1 MIVVGTKEELQ
12 EAIKNKVDSI
22 RIEGP
27 YAGIVAQ
34 KIRSRKKVKKVAIG
48 VGTLALV
55 GGVIAAPFTGGAS
68 LAGSAV
74 GLTAMGLTVGA
85 VTLTTTQLAMLLGV
99 GGSLLAYSI
108 HEKSILDTKQ
118 SIFRAGRNS
127 PPAVQPAS
135 RKVDPV

>member
-1 MIVVGTKEELQ
+1 MVVVRTKEELQ

-34 KIRSRKKVKKVAIG
+34 KIRSRKTVKKVAIG

-85 VTLTTTQLAMLLGV
+85 ITITTTQLAMLLGLGAFAIYKKYNIKIGV
-99 GGSLLAYSI
+99 GDKYV
-108 HEKSILDTKQ
+108 EM
-118 SIFRAGRNS
+118 S
-127 PPAVQPAS
+127 PS
-135 RKVDPV
+135 K

>member
-1 MIVVGTKEELQ
+1 MIVVRTKEELQ

-74 GLTAMGLTVGA
+74 GLTAMGLVVLLHPERYQP
-85 VTLTTTQLAMLLGV
+85 VTM
-99 GGSLLAYSI
+99 I
-108 HEKSILDTKQ
+108 
-118 SIFRAGRNS
+118 
-127 PPAVQPAS
+127 
-135 RKVDPV
+135 RKRLVVHGMRVRTN

>member
-1 MIVVGTKEELQ
+1 MIVVRTKEELQ

-34 KIRSRKKVKKVAIG
+34 KIRSRKKVKKVSIG
-48 VGTLALV
+48 VGALALV
-55 GGVIAAPFTGGAS
+55 GGGVIAAPFTGGAS

-99 GGSLLAYSI
+99 GGSLFAYSI
-108 HEKSILDTKQ
+108 HEKYSLKLVKDKEGNVSVEMRPQ
-118 SIFRAGRNS
+118 
-127 PPAVQPAS
+127 
-135 RKVDPV
+135 

>member
-1 MIVVGTKEELQ
+1 MVVVRTKEELQ

-34 KIRSRKKVKKVAIG
+34 KIRSRKKKKMAMG

-55 GGVIAAPFTGGAS
+55 GGVVAAPFTGGAS
-68 LAGSAV
+68 LAGSAA
-74 GLTAMGLTVGA
+74 GLTAMGLAVGA

-108 HEKSILDTKQ
+108 HEKYSLKSVKDKEGNV
-118 SIFRAGRNS
+118 SVEMHPS
-127 PPAVQPAS
+127 
-135 RKVDPV
+135 K

>member
-1 MIVVGTKEELQ
+1 MVVVRTKEELQ

-74 GLTAMGLTVGA
+74 ELTAMGLTVGA
-85 VTLTTTQLAMLLGV
+85 LTITTTHLAMLLGFGAFAIYKKYNIKIGV
-99 GGSLLAYSI
+99 GDKYV
-108 HEKSILDTKQ
+108 EM
-118 SIFRAGRNS
+118 S
-127 PPAVQPAS
+127 PS
-135 RKVDPV
+135 K

>member
-1 MIVVGTKEELQ
+1 MVVVRTKEELQ

-22 RIEGP
+22 RIEGS

-85 VTLTTTQLAMLLGV
+85 ITITTTQLAMLLGFGVFAIYKKYNIKIGV
-99 GGSLLAYSI
+99 GDKYIEMRS
-108 HEKSILDTKQ
+108 Q
-118 SIFRAGRNS
+118 
-127 PPAVQPAS
+127 
-135 RKVDPV
+135 

>member
-1 MIVVGTKEELQ
+1 MVVVRTKEELQ

-48 VGTLALV
+48 VGTLALI

-68 LAGSAV
+68 LAGSVA
-74 GLTAMGLTVGA
+74 GATAMGLTVGTITISTA
-85 VTLTTTQLAMLLGV
+85 ELAMIHGFA
-99 GGSLLAYSI
+99 AYVI
-108 HEKSILDTKQ
+108 NKKYKIKIGKEDEYIEMT
-118 SIFRAGRNS
+118 
-127 PPAVQPAS
+127 PPN
-135 RKVDPV
+135 

>member
-1 MIVVGTKEELQ
+1 MVVVRTKEELQ

-85 VTLTTTQLAMLLGV
+85 ITITTIQLAMLLGFGAFAIYKKYNIKIGV
-99 GGSLLAYSI
+99 GDKYV
-108 HEKSILDTKQ
+108 EM
-118 SIFRAGRNS
+118 S
-127 PPAVQPAS
+127 PS
-135 RKVDPV
+135 K

>member
-1 MIVVGTKEELQ
+1 MIVVRTKEELQ

-85 VTLTTTQLAMLLGV
+85 ITITTTQLAMLLGLGAFAIYKKYNIKIGV
-99 GGSLLAYSI
+99 GDKYV
-108 HEKSILDTKQ
+108 EM
-118 SIFRAGRNS
+118 S
-127 PPAVQPAS
+127 PS
-135 RKVDPV
+135 K

>member
-1 MIVVGTKEELQ
+1 MIVVRTKEELQ

-74 GLTAMGLTVGA
+74 GLTAMGLTVG
-85 VTLTTTQLAMLLGV
+85 VITITTTQLAMLLGFGAFAIYKKYNIKIGV
-99 GGSLLAYSI
+99 GDKYIEMRS
-108 HEKSILDTKQ
+108 Q
-118 SIFRAGRNS
+118 
-127 PPAVQPAS
+127 
-135 RKVDPV
+135 

>member
-1 MIVVGTKEELQ
+1 MIVVRTKEELQ

-34 KIRSRKKVKKVAIG
+34 KIRSRKKVKKF
-48 VGTLALV
+48 GTLALV

-108 HEKSILDTKQ
+108 HEKYSLKLVKDKEGNV
-118 SIFRAGRNS
+118 SVEMHPS
-127 PPAVQPAS
+127 
-135 RKVDPV
+135 K

>member
-1 MIVVGTKEELQ
+1 MVVVRTKEELQ

-55 GGVIAAPFTGGAS
+55 GGVVAAPFTGGAS

-85 VTLTTTQLAMLLGV
+85 ITITTTQLAMLLGLGAFAIYKKYNIKIGV
-99 GGSLLAYSI
+99 GDKYV
-108 HEKSILDTKQ
+108 EM
-118 SIFRAGRNS
+118 S
-127 PPAVQPAS
+127 PS
-135 RKVDPV
+135 K

>member
-1 MIVVGTKEELQ
+1 MVVVRTKEELQ

-68 LAGSAV
+68 LAGSAA

-85 VTLTTTQLAMLLGV
+85 ITISTTQLAMLLGLGAFAIYKKYNIKIGV
-99 GGSLLAYSI
+99 GDKYV
-108 HEKSILDTKQ
+108 EM
-118 SIFRAGRNS
+118 S
-127 PPAVQPAS
+127 PS
-135 RKVDPV
+135 K

>member
-1 MIVVGTKEELQ
+1 MVVVRTKEELQ

-55 GGVIAAPFTGGAS
+55 GGVIATPFTGGAS

-74 GLTAMGLTVGA
+74 ELTAMGLTVGA
-85 VTLTTTQLAMLLGV
+85 ITITTTQLAMLLGFGAFAIYKKYNIKIGV
-99 GGSLLAYSI
+99 GDKYV
-108 HEKSILDTKQ
+108 EM
-118 SIFRAGRNS
+118 S
-127 PPAVQPAS
+127 PS
-135 RKVDPV
+135 K